1 MMDPKTATP
10 LNILV
15 TGWEGGGNVPPVI
28 EAIRALVE
36 RGHKVKLIGDNSM
49 AAEATRAG
57 ARHIPWLRAPNRSNR
72 SPETCFVRDW
82 TIADPVEQFRAWVEK
97 IFVGPA
103 VSHARDILDVLAE
116 EPADLVVGSD
126 LLFGSMLGAEKS
138 RTPAITL
145 ATNISIEALPGHP
158 PFGPG
163 FLPARDE
170 MERSRDREVAAMGD
184 SIWNS
189 FLPNLNASRAA
200 LGLAPLARTLDQLR
214 YAKRRLLATSQGF
227 DFPTTCLPQNVRYV
241 GPLLQEPD
249 WVMPIAPVDLEG
261 RSLVLVSFSTTF
273 QGQDEA
279 LRTVIE
285 AAGHLPIHAVVTL
298 GKAMEGW
305 RLPDSPNVTVL
316 ESASHDAILMR
327 AAVTVTHGG
336 HGTTMRSL
344 QHGVPLLILPM
355 GRDQNDNAARV
366 EYRGAGLRLPPTA
379 NATEVAQ
386 ALRRLIAEPRFAANA
401 QKISTA
407 LAAEGSSGAR
417 LIAEIEAAVST
428 TGPGSLQSCAA

>member
-1 MMDPKTATP
+1 MNPKTATP

-28 EAIRALVE
+28 EATRVLVE
-36 RGHKVKLIGDNSM
+36 RGHRVRLIGDNSM

-57 ARHIPWLRAPNRSNR
+57 ARHIPWLRAPNRSDR
-72 SPETCFVRDW
+72 SPDTCFVRDW
-82 TIADPVEQFRAWVEK
+82 TIADPVGQFHAWMEK

-103 VSHARDILDVLAE
+103 ADHARDIVDALAK

-138 RTPAITL
+138 NTPAITL
-145 ATNISIEALPGHP
+145 ATNVSIEALPGHP

-163 FLPARDE
+163 FLPAKNEAEHNRDH
-170 MERSRDREVAAMGD
+170 EVAAMGEGM
-184 SIWNS
+184 WNS
-189 FLPNLNASRAA
+189 FLPDLNASRTA

-214 YAKRRLLATSQGF
+214 YAKRHLLATSQAF
-227 DFPTTCLPQNVRYV
+227 DFPTTCLPANVGYV

-249 WVMPIAPVDLEG
+249 WAMPMAPLDIEG

-285 AAGHLPIHAVVTL
+285 AAKSLPVHAVVTL
-298 GKAMEGW
+298 GTTMAGW
-305 RLPDSPNVTVL
+305 RAGDYPNVTVL

-327 AAVTVTHGG
+327 AAATVTHGG

-344 QHGVPLLILPM
+344 RHGVPLLVLPM

-379 NATEVAQ
+379 NATEIAQ
-386 ALRRLIAEPRFAANA
+386 ALHRLMSEPHFAANA
-401 QKISTA
+401 QKISKA
-407 LAAEGSSGAR
+407 LAAEDSSDAR
-417 LIAEIEAAVST
+417 LIAEIEAVAST
-428 TGPGSLQSCAA
+428 TGPGSLHSCAA